1 MPPLLE
7 SAAALA
13 LTASAASGAL
23 AYASLYPTSQL
34 LGPILTAPRNRPQDF
49 ALTFDDG
56 PNPLATPQL
65 LDVLAR
71 HNVRATFFLIGQN
84 VLREPALTRTIA
96 AAGHAIGNHT
106 MHHPWLTF
114 CSPTRIRAELT
125 DCNHALED
133 TLGAPVTLFRPP
145 HGARSLTVLR
155 AALALALT
163 PVNWNIIAGDWEPVS
178 STIILHRIARDFAAN
193 RAHRRAT
200 NLVLH
205 DGPHTAPRLPTVSA
219 VDRLLTSLAPL
230 NLTYVTPD
238 AWIE

>member
-1 MPPLLE
+1 MLTLPE
-7 SAAALA
+7 AAAALTTTTA
-13 LTASAASGAL
+13 LAAGAL

-56 PNPLATPQL
+56 PNPAATPQL

-71 HNVRATFFLIGQN
+71 HNVRATFFLIGEN
-84 VLREPALTRTIA
+84 VRREPALTRRIA
-96 AAGHAIGNHT
+96 AVGHAIGNHT

-114 CSPTRIRAELT
+114 CSPTRVRAELT

-155 AALALALT
+155 TARALSLT
-163 PVNWNIIAGDWEPVS
+163 PVNWNIIANDWEPVS
-178 STIILHRIARDFAAN
+178 STILLSRIARAFAAN
-193 RAHRRAT
+193 RTHRRAT

-205 DGPHTAPRLPTVSA
+205 DGGHAAPRLPTVA
-219 VDRLLTSLAPL
+219 ATDALLNGLAPL

-238 AWIE
+238 AWTS